1 MAPDE
6 PMEAAVRVIAEQGT
20 DALVSDGG
28 RPIGVVRMIDLV
40 RALAAGKQP
49 GVAKVSEVMHSPP
62 PVVMEGASL
71 KEVAEV
77 ARTSEVRTVYVSDGT
92 DIVGT
97 VELDELFDL
106 MSSSWGNVDAHKAL
120 AAIARVRIAELVSTK
135 PMSVDQ
141 IAKEIGMKP
150 ITVRHHL
157 TVLKAGGMVD
167 TEQLRGRIGRPTTL
181 FRGVGYF
188 RRKQL
193 P

>member
-1 MAPDE
+1 
-6 PMEAAVRVIAEQGT
+6 MEAAVRVIAEHGT
-20 DALVSDGG
+20 DALVWDRGS
-28 RPIGVVRMIDLV
+28 PIGVVRMIDLA

-49 GVAKVSEVMHSPP
+49 GVAKISEVMSSPA

-71 KEVAEV
+71 KEVADV
-77 ARTSEVRTVYVSDGT
+77 ARTSKVRTVYVSDGRN
-92 DIVGT
+92 IVGT

-120 AAIARVRIAELVSTK
+120 SAIARVRIAELVSTK
-135 PMSVDQ
+135 SMSVDQ

-167 TEQLRGRIGRPTTL
+167 TEQLRGKIGRPTTL